1 MITDVELIDYKNTGF
16 SFFTSFIL
24 IPGITIIFN
33 IFGYVSQSL
42 IYFDAF
48 LMLFTF
54 ISYIRR
60 LIFLKKHRRFISN
73 KQYYFQNIS
82 FIILMIWN
90 IISGFFVHKEID
102 SSGRSIISYY
112 LIGEFNIA
120 LWIPLFI
127 FSFILLGFMAS
138 TAKEVSTQM
147 VKK

>member
-1 MITDVELIDYKNTGF
+1 
-16 SFFTSFIL
+16 
-24 IPGITIIFN
+24 
-33 IFGYVSQSL
+33 
-42 IYFDAF
+42 
-48 LMLFTF
+48 
-54 ISYIRR
+54 
-60 LIFLKKHRRFISN
+60 
-73 KQYYFQNIS
+73 IS
-82 FIILMIWN
+82 FIISMIWN

-147 VKK
+147 VKKMKNECSKEYF